1 MLDEVASQILYGL
14 SGFLFGVFSCR
25 YGPISTNKMKAA
37 WAEKGFSSSFLL
49 TAMPSFIFLVI
60 AVFLFPIWMS
70 TRTELGAF
78 VYLATFIYYTARN
91 RRKK

>member
-1 MLDEVASQILYGL
+1 MLDEVSSQILYVL

-25 YGPISTNKMKAA
+25 YGT
-37 WAEKGFSSSFLL
+37 
-49 TAMPSFIFLVI
+49 IFRLV

>member
-1 MLDEVASQILYGL
+1 MLDEVSSQILYVL

-25 YGPISTNKMKAA
+25 YGTISTNKMKSA
-37 WAEKGFSSSFLL
+37 WAEKGFWSSFLL
-49 TAMPSFIFLVI
+49 TAMPSFIFLII

>member
-1 MLDEVASQILYGL
+1 MLDEVTSQILYGL

-25 YGPISTNKMKAA
+25 YGTISTNKLKAA
-37 WAEKGFSSSFLL
+37 WAEKGLSFSFLL
-49 TAMPSFIFLVI
+49 SAMPSLIFLLI